1 MAIDSE
7 PLLPEDGCLLFAYG
21 TLQRGGEY
29 HQLMRDCAAAC
40 LGEARLLTPYPLVI
54 HRYPCLLDHPGRG
67 FPVEGELYRIPR
79 SADWAALD
87 RLEDHPREYRRRPE
101 AVAINGQTVHAWTYF
116 YIRGDID
123 PDSLP
128 PVPRFRPRR

>member
-7 PLLPEDGCLLFAYG
+7 QLLPGDGCLLFAYG

-29 HQLMRDCAAAC
+29 HQLMRNCAATC
-40 LGEARLLTPYPLVI
+40 VGEARLLTPYPLVI
-54 HRYPCLLDHPGRG
+54 HRYPCLLDLAGQG
-67 FPVEGELYRIPR
+67 FRVEGELYRIPR

-87 RLEDHPREYRRRPE
+87 RLEDHPHEYRRRVE
-101 AVAINGQTVHAWTYF
+101 AAEIGGQSVHAWTYF
-116 YIRGDID
+116 YIRGDIH

-128 PVPRFRPRR
+128 PIRRFRPGQ